1 MKNLLTIGT
10 TELMTLPDSAIADI
24 PAKIDTGAD
33 NSAIWASNIH
43 LEEGKVVFNLF
54 APGSVYYREEPVV
67 VSNFR
72 TTTVRNSF
80 GHKEFRYKVQ
90 FNVCVGEHKLQRWF
104 TLADRSRNNYPI
116 LLGKNF
122 LKNKFIVDV
131 SQKNIVSKHE
141 VSSKVLIFTKDV
153 EESNAFF
160 DEVRSNQVSPIKY
173 ECIPYS
179 ALWFTIDGKN
189 TRVRNTIGGK
199 DIADYSFTFF
209 KNHHSREFSWSAAE
223 YLQFRG
229 RPFADTEFTRYMSG
243 SKLSEYTRLACFGL
257 NVPLTFCAKT
267 PILKD
272 KFADISKRLGL
283 PFVLKEFKSDKGKFN
298 YLIQAK
304 KDFETILKE
313 APKDH
318 IYIAQKY
325 IPNDGFYRLYIMG
338 KEMSLAIWRSSVPHE
353 NPLKGHLNKPKGS
366 ANAKNIEL
374 DNVPGE
380 AQDLALRAAD
390 CMNRQ
395 IAGVDLVQDKNTG
408 VWYILEVNNDPQI
421 RSGSFVAEKAA
432 MVAKYFEAELN
443 Q

>member
-1 MKNLLTIGT
+1 MKQLLHIGT
-10 TELMTLPDSAIADI
+10 IELVSLPDSSIQDI
-24 PAKIDTGAD
+24 PAKVDTGAD
-33 NSAIWASNIH
+33 NSAIWASNVH
-43 LEEGKVVFNLF
+43 FQDGNVVFNLF
-54 APGSVYYREEPVV
+54 APGSVYYRQEPYV

-90 FNVCVGEHKLQRWF
+90 LNIKVGKHKLLRWF

-141 VSSKVLIFTKDV
+141 VPSNVLVFTNDV
-153 EESNAFF
+153 KESNDFF
-160 DEVRSNQVSPIKY
+160 GKVRSNQTSPVKY
-173 ECIPYS
+173 DCVPYG
-179 ALWFTIDGKN
+179 ALWFFIDGKKTHILN
-189 TRVRNTIGGK
+189 TLSNK

-209 KNHHSREFSWSAAE
+209 KNHHEREFSWTAAE
-223 YLQFRG
+223 YLQYRG
-229 RPFADTEFTRYMSG
+229 RPFADTEFGSYMSG
-243 SKLSEYTRLACFGL
+243 SKLSEYMRLACFGL
-257 NVPLTFCAKT
+257 SVPMTVCAKT
-267 PILKD
+267 PILKT
-272 KFADISKRLGL
+272 KFAGISKKLGL

-298 YLIQAK
+298 YLVTSK
-304 KDFETILKE
+304 KDFDKILNE
-313 APKDH
+313 ASEKH
-318 IYIAQKY
+318 IYMAQKF

-338 KEMSLAIWRSSVPHE
+338 KEMSLAIYRSSVPHE
-353 NPLKGHLNKPKGS
+353 DALKSHLNKPTGG

-374 DNVPGE
+374 DDVPGE
-380 AQDLALRAAD
+380 AQDLALRAAH

-395 IAGVDLVQDKNTG
+395 IAGVDLVQDNITG
-408 VWYILEVNNDPQI
+408 AWYVLEVNNDPQI
-421 RSGSFVAEKAA
+421 RSGAFVAEKAA

>member
-1 MKNLLTIGT
+1 MKQLLPIGT
-10 TELMTLPDSAIADI
+10 VELLSLPDSEIRDI

-33 NSAIWASNIH
+33 NSAIWASNVR
-43 LEEGKVVFNLF
+43 LKEGQVVFNLF
-54 APGSVYYREEPVV
+54 APGSVYYREEPIV

-80 GHKEFRYKVQ
+80 GHKEFRYKIQ
-90 FNVCVGEHKLQRWF
+90 LNVCIGEHKLKHWF

-131 SQKNIVSKHE
+131 SRKNIVSNHE
-141 VSSKVLIFTKDV
+141 VSSKVLVFTKDV
-153 EESNAFF
+153 EESNTFF
-160 DEVRSNQVSPIKY
+160 EAVRSNQVSPIKY
-173 ECIPYS
+173 FCVSYA
-179 ALWFTIDGKN
+179 ALFFVIDGKHS
-189 TRVRNTIGGK
+189 RVQDTVNSR

-209 KNHHSREFSWSAAE
+209 KNHHEREFSWSAAE
-223 YLQFRG
+223 YLQYRG
-229 RPFADTEFTRYMSG
+229 RPFADTEFSRYMSG

-267 PILKD
+267 PILKT

-298 YLIQAK
+298 YLIQGQT
-304 KDFETILKE
+304 DFDKILKE

-338 KEMSLAIWRSSVPHE
+338 KEMSMAIWRSSVANE
-353 NPLKGHLNKPKGS
+353 NPLKAHLNKPTGS

-395 IAGVDLVQDKNTG
+395 IAGVDLAQDKVSG
-408 VWYILEVNNDPQI
+408 IWYVLEVNNDPQI
-421 RSGSFVAEKAA
+421 RSGSYVAEKAA
-432 MVAKYFEAELN
+432 MVARYFEGELN

>member
-1 MKNLLTIGT
+1 MKQLLPIGT
-10 TELMTLPDSAIADI
+10 VELLSLPDSEIKDI

-33 NSAIWASNIH
+33 NSAIWASNIR
-43 LEEGKVVFNLF
+43 LKDGQVAFNLF
-54 APGSVYYREEPVV
+54 APGSVYYRPEPLK

-90 FNVCVGEHKLQRWF
+90 LSVCIGEHKIQQWF

-116 LLGKNF
+116 LLGKTF

-131 SQKNIVSKHE
+131 SQKNIVSSHE
-141 VSSKVLIFTKDV
+141 VSSKVLVFTKDV
-153 EESNAFF
+153 DESNTFF
-160 DEVRSNQVSPIKY
+160 DEVKSNHISPIKY
-173 ECIPYS
+173 HCVPYG
-179 ALWFTIDGKN
+179 ALLFVIDGKN
-189 TRVRNTIGGK
+189 SKIHDTLNDN

-209 KNHHSREFSWSAAE
+209 KNHHEREFAWSAAE
-223 YLQFRG
+223 YLQYRG
-229 RPFADTEFTRYMSG
+229 RPFADTEFSRYMSG
-243 SKLSEYTRLACFGL
+243 SKLSEYTRLACYGL
-257 NVPLTFCAKT
+257 NVPLTLCART
-267 PILKD
+267 QILKY
-272 KFADISKRLGL
+272 KFADISKRLGM
-283 PFVLKEFKSDKGKFN
+283 PFILKEFKSDKGKFN
-298 YLIQAK
+298 YFIESQH
-304 KDFETILKE
+304 DFDKILKE

-325 IPNDGFYRLYIMG
+325 IPNDGFYRMYIMG

-353 NPLKGHLNKPKGS
+353 DPLKTHLNKPRGS

-374 DNVPGE
+374 DKVPGE

-395 IAGVDLVQDKNTG
+395 IAGVDLVQDNVTG
-408 VWYILEVNNDPQI
+408 IWYVLEVNNDPQI

-432 MVAKYFEAELN
+432 MVARYFEGELN

>member
-1 MKNLLTIGT
+1 MKQLLPIGT
-10 TELMTLPDSAIADI
+10 VELLSLPDSQIQDI

-33 NSAIWASNIH
+33 NSAIWASSIR
-43 LEEGKVVFNLF
+43 LKDGQVMFNLF
-54 APGSVYYREEPVV
+54 APGSVYYRDEPIT

-72 TTTVRNSF
+72 TTTVKNSF
-80 GHKEFRYKVQ
+80 GHKEFRYKIQ
-90 FNVCVGEHKLQRWF
+90 LNVRIGEHKLQHWF

-116 LLGKNF
+116 LLGKTF

-131 SQKNIVSKHE
+131 SRKNIVSSHE
-141 VSSKVLIFTKDV
+141 VSSRVLVFTKDV
-153 EESNAFF
+153 QESNDFF
-160 DEVRSNQVSPIKY
+160 EEVRSNQVSPIKY
-173 ECIPYS
+173 HCIPYGG
-179 ALWFTIDGKN
+179 LMFVIDGTH
-189 TRVRNTIGGK
+189 TRVHDTLNDK

-209 KNHHSREFSWSAAE
+209 KNHHEREFAWSAAE
-223 YLQFRG
+223 YLQYRG
-229 RPFADTEFTRYMSG
+229 RPFADTEFSRYMSG

-267 PILKD
+267 PILND
-272 KFADISKRLGL
+272 KFPELSKRLGL

-298 YLIQAK
+298 YFVESE
-304 KDFETILKE
+304 KDFDKILNE
-313 APKDH
+313 APKEH

-338 KEMSLAIWRSSVPHE
+338 KEMSLAIWRSSVTND
-353 NPLKGHLNKPKGS
+353 NPLKTHLNKPTGS

-395 IAGVDLVQDKNTG
+395 IAGVDLVQDKVTG
-408 VWYILEVNNDPQI
+408 KWYVLEVNNDPQI

-432 MVAKYFEAELN
+432 MVARYFEAELN